1 MDAWIITWEGA
12 SPREVMEDKV
22 VNFLSPEKTPSE
34 VAEVVQMLYAQFTS
48 TLGELARYAADPG
61 SVPYKST
68 MNPTK
73 AGYYRVA
80 CGHNP
85 WLEARLVK
93 ELSVRMDEDTLLETV
108 SWKEQMASGEWA
120 EETYTRTRTVT
131 LSFSEIAEEDE

>member
-1 MDAWIITWEGA
+1 MDAWIITWEGS
-12 SPREVMEDKV
+12 SPREVMEDRV

-68 MNPTK
+68 LNPTK
-73 AGYYRVA
+73 AGYYWVA

-93 ELSVRMDEDTLLETV
+93 ELSVQMDEDTLLETV
-108 SWKEQMASGEWA
+108 SWKEQTASGEWL
-120 EETYTRTRTVT
+120 EKTYTRTRTLT
-131 LSFSEIAEEDE
+131 LSFSETAEEDE